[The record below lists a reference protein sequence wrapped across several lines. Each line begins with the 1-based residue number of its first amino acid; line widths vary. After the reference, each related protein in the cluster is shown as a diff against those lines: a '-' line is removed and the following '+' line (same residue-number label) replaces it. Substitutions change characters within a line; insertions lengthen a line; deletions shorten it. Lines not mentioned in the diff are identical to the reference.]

1 MSTATGWRVVVGND
15 EAGVEYKNALK
26 ALLEAD
32 PRVASVQDIGVGAN
46 DSTAYPHVAVEA
58 ARKVAEGDADRA
70 LLICGTGLGVAI
82 AANKVPGIRAVT
94 AHDSYSVERSVL
106 SNNAQVLALGGA
118 RVALADVSAEVAQKN
133 YERLLAESDEFVA
146 AGLFPEG
153 STAILKENLWAAK
166 DIEEAVA
173 DADFIEEAV
182 PEVIA
187 IKHQTLARISAAAR
201 PDAIIGSNTSTISIA
216 ELSEPVTNPGRFL
229 GVHFS
234 NPSPFIPGVEIIPHA
249 GTSAATIG
257 TVRELVHAAGKQT
270 AVVKDVTGFVLNRLQ
285 YALFH
290 EAAQLVEQ
298 QIATAEDIDTLVRTT
313 FGFRLPFFGPFA
325 IADMAGLDV
334 YNFCYKSLQTEF
346 PERFA
351 TPKVLSDLVDA
362 GKLGTKTGA
371 GFLNVPAERTPELI
385 AYRNK
390 AYVAMQKLIDELGP
404 APIS

>member
-1 MSTATGWRVVVGND
+1 MTIS
-15 EAGVEYKNALK
+15 EANAG
-26 ALLEAD
+26 
-32 PRVASVQDIGVGAN
+32 PASN
-46 DSTAYPHVAVEA
+46 A
-58 ARKVAEGDADRA
+58 ARK
-70 LLICGTGLGVAI
+70 I
-82 AANKVPGIRAVT
+82 AVVGSGYMGGGI
-94 AHDSYSVERSVL
+94 
-106 SNNAQVLALGGA
+106 AQVLALGGA

-133 YERLLAESDEFVA
+133 YDRLLEESEQFIAD
-146 AGLFPEG
+146 GLFPAG
-153 STAILKENLWAAK
+153 STEILKQNLWAAK

-182 PEVIA
+182 PEVLE
-187 IKHQTLARISAAAR
+187 IKHQTLSRISAAAR
-201 PDAIIGSNTSTISIA
+201 PDALIGSNTSTISIA
-216 ELSEPVTNPGRFL
+216 DLAEAVINPERFL

-249 GTSAATIG
+249 ETSAAT
-257 TVRELVHAAGKQT
+257 VSASRDLVHAAGKQT

-298 QIATAEDIDTLVRTT
+298 GIATADDVDTLVRTT

-334 YNFCYKSLQTEF
+334 YNFCYKSLQTGF

-351 TPKVLSDLVDA
+351 TPKILSDLVEA
-362 GKLGTKTGA
+362 GKLGTKTGS

-390 AYVAMQKLIDELGP
+390 AYVAMQKLIEELGP
-404 APIS
+404 APIN